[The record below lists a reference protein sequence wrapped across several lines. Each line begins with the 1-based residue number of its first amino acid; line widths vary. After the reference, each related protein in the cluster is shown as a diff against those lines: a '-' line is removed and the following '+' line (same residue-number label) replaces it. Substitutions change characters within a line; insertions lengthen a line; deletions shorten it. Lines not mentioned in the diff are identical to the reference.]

1 MNEIGGNQLKIH
13 NILIE
18 NFRGISR
25 TELHLEG
32 KSSVLFGEN
41 GTGKSSVLDCLA
53 IMLSR
58 VAAGVSNNRAGAGRR
73 QFQESD
79 IQIGYKVS
87 QSQLNVKYNN
97 SFYTWSLSKNKDL
110 RKTTIKKNNQL
121 SMLVHNINE
130 ELEANSKAN
139 IPLSVYYPVNRAVLD
154 VPLRIRKKHFFD
166 QISSYEGALTS
177 GADFRVFFEWF
188 RAQEDLENEI
198 RVRTTKNYIDP
209 LLNAVRKAIYSFL
222 PGFTDI
228 QVSRYPLRMIIHK
241 GNIPLE
247 VNQLSQGEKCM
258 LAMVGDLARRLA
270 IANPNLE
277 EPLMGEGL
285 VLIDEIELHLHPSWQ
300 RKILDI
306 LTTTFPNLQ
315 FIVTTHSPQVLGET
329 KKMNTYILKW
339 NENSISINKSESL
352 YGRDT
357 NRILEDYM
365 DSNSRDKVI
374 DDKIKELFK
383 MITHKNL
390 DKAVEIQNRL
400 IEILGDEE
408 PELIKA
414 DVILKRWRKSNNE

>member
-1 MNEIGGNQLKIH
+1 MKIH